1 MAAITHICT
10 HCGYEGKPVKPPK
23 DEEVG
28 DGETGRAL
36 DKVANIVFPGMG
48 MLIRPLAMVLV
59 LPIYIVMWPIKR
71 KLNGPKHCPNCGLPL
86 MVPLD
91 SDAGW
96 LAKRK
101 FDLKSGAV
109 VLIEGKA
116 YDSDSLFAQTYLAEQ
131 RAKAPTTKPV
141 PDALPPLH
149 EILNDDLPPVEPQPE
164 PITPPPEP
172 EQKNTPGAARPKKPD
187 PDAW

>member
-1 MAAITHICT
+1 MAAVTHICT

-23 DEEVG
+23 DEEAG

-48 MLIRPLAMVLV
+48 MLIRPLAMALV
-59 LPIYIVMWPIKR
+59 MPIYIILWPIKR
-71 KLNGPKHCPNCGLPL
+71 KLNGPKHCPNCGLPT
-86 MVPLD
+86 MVSLK

-101 FDLKSGAV
+101 HDLKSGLV

-116 YDSDSLFAQTYLAEQ
+116 YESDSLFAQTYFAEQ
-131 RAKAPTTKPV
+131 RAKEPKARPL
-141 PDALPPLH
+141 PDALPALH
-149 EILNDDLPPVEPQPE
+149 EILNDTPPPITPPEPQPE
-164 PITPPPEP
+164 PKKKITPVAPP
-172 EQKNTPGAARPKKPD
+172 PKKPD
-187 PDAW
+187 PDVW